1 MNYFSFTPQVSDMKI
16 LFVVSEKGF
25 WAEECIE
32 PLKTIN
38 REHEVEIATPTGERP
53 EPDPES
59 TEGYEKFLKESE
71 ELEDPITVLEA
82 YRNSGEYD
90 GLVLPGGHGTLWDIN
105 QDVHIQELLEELTE
119 ENGGLVI
126 CHAVGILGFMPEFTD
141 GRLVT
146 GFPNEWENGQVDEN
160 EIRNGEKLPYRV
172 QNLVKEA
179 GADWRSN
186 LDSDVSVEVDGN
198 LVTARGPDSSK
209 EGAEKFLEIL
219 EG

>member
-1 MNYFSFTPQVSDMKI
+1 MKVLSI
-16 LFVVSEKGF
+16 LSEKGF

-32 PLKTIN
+32 PIKTVS
-38 REHEVEIATPTGERP
+38 EDHEVEISTPTGERP

-59 TEGYEKFLKESE
+59 TEGYENFLEESE
-71 ELEDPITVLEA
+71 ELEDPITVVEA
-82 YRNSGEYD
+82 YRNSEEYD

-119 ENGGLVI
+119 KNAGLVI
-126 CHAVGILGFMPEFTD
+126 CHAVGILGFMPKFTD

-146 GFPNEWENGQVDEN
+146 GFPNKWENSQVDEN
-160 EIRNGEKLPYRV
+160 EIRNCEKLPYRV
-172 QNLVKEA
+172 QDLVKEV

-209 EGAEKFLEIL
+209 EGAEKFLEVL